1 MDTVRALLMFFFY
14 YSNCIFFAA
23 FQLFA
28 IFSFHLFSFLS
39 FPKLTPASCHATCEF
54 YLKKSDACEIR
65 DFSDITRL
73 RKLRPG
79 LFNSLRARYSGSP
92 VRVLLFC
99 FSLSFAFS
107 CNTPADLSAAS
118 SANGRE

>member
-1 MDTVRALLMFFFY
+1 MKSEAASPLRWTPCARYFY
-14 YSNCIFFAA
+14 LCFSSTIVIVFSLQHF
-23 FQLFA
+23 LFA

-54 YLKKSDACEIR
+54 YLKKSDACEIL

-99 FSLSFAFS
+99 FSLFVCIFLQYS
-107 CNTPADLSAAS
+107 
-118 SANGRE
+118 R